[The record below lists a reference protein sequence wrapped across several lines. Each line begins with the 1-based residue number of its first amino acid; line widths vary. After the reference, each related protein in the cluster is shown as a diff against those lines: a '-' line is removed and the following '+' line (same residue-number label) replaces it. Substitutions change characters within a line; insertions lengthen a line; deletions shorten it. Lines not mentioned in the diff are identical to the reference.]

1 MYKPCVYV
9 RMFDMKC
16 ECEWQKRPKRL
27 TATITKNKYILY
39 HQFIASIFSLASIEN
54 VYSVSML
61 NLVCWNIRPTSPLM
75 HLRKMLID
83 KIWPPSPR
91 TLVPNINIYIHKNQH
106 TLRQYMTNTQKHN
119 TCSIFLWIPIKFYGA
134 VWIPYNI
141 STRS

>member
-91 TLVPNINIYIHKNQH
+91 TLVPNINIYIYIKIN
-106 TLRQYMTNTQKHN
+106 TLYVNTWQTHRN
-119 TCSIFLWIPIKFYGA
+119 TIHALYFYEF
-134 VWIPYNI
+134 
-141 STRS
+141 R